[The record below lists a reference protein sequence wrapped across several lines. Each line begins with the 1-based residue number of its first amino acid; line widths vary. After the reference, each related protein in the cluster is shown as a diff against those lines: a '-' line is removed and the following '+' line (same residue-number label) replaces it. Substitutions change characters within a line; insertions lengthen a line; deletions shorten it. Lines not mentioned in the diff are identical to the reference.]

1 VSLRDRMRSDLMTAM
16 KTKDRTRTTVLRSA
30 LAAIDNAGAV
40 AGPTTSMGIIGYGDV
55 ARRDL
60 DHPQELDVLEAEILE
75 RETAFDAYLR
85 IEQHDAAETL
95 REEIDV
101 LRSYLDGD

>member
-1 VSLRDRMRSDLMTAM
+1 MTAM
-16 KTKDRTRTTVLRSA
+16 KAKDRTRTTVLRSA
-30 LAAIDNAGAV
+30 LSAIDNAGSV

-60 DHPQELDVLEAEILE
+60 DRRQVLDVLEAEILE
-75 RETAFDAYLR
+75 RESAFDSYR
-85 IEQHDAAETL
+85 MIEQHDAAETL
-95 REEIDV
+95 REEIAV